1 MTRDE
6 LNGKITALQIAK
18 QSKEVQSWLK
28 EAKELKDKL
37 LTSGYMAVGEEAIRV
52 LGVQQGMDIFIN
64 LDVVLIQTNN
74 MGNQP
79 KGLIKP

>member
-6 LNGKITALQIAK
+6 LNGKITGLQIAK
-18 QSKEVQSWLK
+18 QSKEVQMWLK
-28 EAKELKDKL
+28 EAKELKDTL
-37 LTSGYMAVGEEAIRV
+37 LATGYMAKGEEAVRI

-64 LDVVLIQTNN
+64 LDLVLVETNN

-79 KGLIKP
+79 KGIIRP